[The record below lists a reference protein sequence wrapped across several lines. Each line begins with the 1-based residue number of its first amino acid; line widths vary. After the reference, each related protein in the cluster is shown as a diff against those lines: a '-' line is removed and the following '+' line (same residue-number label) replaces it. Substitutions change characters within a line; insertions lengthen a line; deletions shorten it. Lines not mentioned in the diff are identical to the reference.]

1 MSGFSP
7 ALMAYLQKLDKA
19 DPLLVLL
26 DIAVPDQLPLR
37 LVANN
42 ENIEYQGNTY
52 EAFNFVVDKPGA
64 DGKGA
69 ITTLPLKIANAQR
82 VLRPYLDAYDGG
94 VGLPVTM
101 TIINPAMA
109 DEDYSEL
116 TATLYNLATDSD
128 SAWVYFTLGPYNP
141 RNKQCPPD
149 QYLATSCR
157 FDFVDDPR
165 CGYSGPA
172 TTCSRTLDNC
182 RVLGNSRR
190 FGGFP
195 GLSNRSLRLV

>member
-1 MSGFSP
+1 MSGLSP

-26 DIAVPDQLPLR
+26 DIVVPDQPPLR

-42 ENIEYQGNTY
+42 ENIQYQGNTY

-69 ITTLPLKIANAQR
+69 VTTLPLKIANAKR

-94 VGLPVTM
+94 VGLPVTI

-141 RNKQCPPD
+141 RNKQFPPD

-157 FDFVDDPR
+157 FDFTADPR
-165 CGYSGPA
+165 CGYSGTA

-182 RVLGNSRR
+182 RALGNSRR